1 VKFTELQSI
10 IRILGLIKGL
20 GLLSTIDYF
29 VSWEKR
35 QKRISESVAVDDA
48 YSCSIRFFNADGR
61 EGYVVKFKVVVAD
74 DG

>member
-20 GLLSTIDYF
+20 GLLTTIDYF

-35 QKRISESVAVDDA
+35 QKRISESVAVNDV
-48 YSCSIRFFNADGR
+48 YSCSIRFFDVDGR
-61 EGYVVKFKVVVAD
+61 EGYVVKFKVVVD
-74 DG
+74 DA